1 MQNDYEVED
10 FPRCYFNISKINGS
24 INFLDDLFIVPGFVY
39 LLDKIRDKILK
50 LKRGKMLL

>member
-1 MQNDYEVED
+1 MKQDMMQNDYEVED

-39 LLDKIRDKILK
+39 LLDKIGIKF
-50 LKRGKMLL
+50 